1 VTVAPRVLEVR
12 EFTVQ
17 DPEPGAVVI
26 RILLSGI
33 CGTDKHT
40 FRGEGRQ
47 YAGTDH
53 ERDIE
58 YPLICGHENVGI
70 VVATGGEV
78 RDSDGRTLA
87 AGDRVVPGANLA
99 CGRCFYCRNDLPY
112 YLCRDLDDYGNS
124 LGCARPPYLLGG
136 WSEYM
141 YLLPGT
147 RLFRV
152 PDELPD
158 EVAVL
163 TEVMAVTHGVEKAL
177 AVLGLYNVDP
187 VGVSVAVLGVGPL
200 GLCHLIKARMLGA
213 GTIIA
218 TDLLPG
224 RLQKAAP
231 FGVDLALDASTTDL
245 RQRKEAVIAAT
256 DGRGADVVL
265 DCSGVPDTF
274 VEALEIVR
282 PGGVVVEA
290 GTFVDMG
297 PVGINPNSAV
307 CTRNVSILGIGGE
320 IATGYGP
327 SMRLL
332 AANMDRYDLGRI
344 VSHRY
349 ALEDASEALA
359 MAQSGESMQ
368 VAFHPTLRRDALRS
382 SEEARPW

>member
-1 VTVAPRVLEVR
+1 VTTARAVVTVAPGMLEVR

-26 RILLSGI
+26 RMLLSGI

-40 FRGEGRQ
+40 FRGESKQ

-70 VVATGGEV
+70 VVAIGGEV
-78 RDSDGRTLA
+78 HDSDGRLLA
-87 AGDRVVPGANLA
+87 VGDRVVPGANLA

-147 RLFRV
+147 RIFRV

-200 GLCHLIKARMLGA
+200 GLCHLVKARMLGA
-213 GTIIA
+213 GIIIA
-218 TDLLPG
+218 TDLLAG
-224 RLQKAAP
+224 RLERAAP
-231 FGVDLALDASTTDL
+231 FGVDVALDASVTDN
-245 RQRKEAVIAAT
+245 RQRLDAVMDAT
-256 DGRGADVVL
+256 GGRGVDVVL
-265 DCSGVPDTF
+265 DCSGVPGTF
-274 VEALEIVR
+274 TEGLAMVR
-282 PGGVVVEA
+282 PGGVLVEA

-297 PVGINPNSAV
+297 PVGINPNSAI

-320 IATGYGP
+320 MATAYGP
-327 SMRLL
+327 SMRLMM
-332 AANMDRYDLGRI
+332 ANLDRYPLRDI
-344 VSHRY
+344 VTHRFP
-349 ALEDASEALA
+349 LEDSLSALVV
-359 MAQSGESMQ
+359 AQSGESMQ
-368 VAFHPTLRRDALRS
+368 VVFDPTLR
-382 SEEARPW
+382 

>member
-1 VTVAPRVLEVR
+1 MTTARAVVTVAPRVLEVR

-26 RILLSGI
+26 RVLLSGI

-40 FRGEGRQ
+40 FRGESKQ

-136 WSEYM
+136 WAEYM

-152 PDELPD
+152 PEDLPD

-200 GLCHLIKARMLGA
+200 GLCHLVKARLLGA

-224 RLQKAAP
+224 QLEKAAP
-231 FGVDLALDASTTDL
+231 FGVDLALDASATDS
-245 RQRKEAVIAAT
+245 RQRLDAVMDVT
-256 DGRGADVVL
+256 SGRGVDVVL
-265 DCSGVPDTF
+265 DCSGVPGTF
-274 VEALEIVR
+274 TEGLAMVR
-282 PGGVVVEA
+282 PGGVLVEA

-297 PVGINPNSAV
+297 PVDINPNSAI

-320 IATGYGP
+320 MATAYGP
-327 SMRLL
+327 SMRLM
-332 AANMDRYDLGRI
+332 AASLDRYPLRDI
-344 VSHRY
+344 VTHRFP
-349 ALEDASEALA
+349 LEDSLSALA
-359 MAQSGESMQ
+359 VAQSGESMQ
-368 VAFHPTLRRDALRS
+368 VVFDPTLR
-382 SEEARPW
+382 